1 MASYYKEYKG
11 YYVFQEDPNYN
22 VRLSKRYNGLSTVI
36 LYLPDEQQGIEEV
49 VGYERITSIYKVH
62 HKSMKVRGVLR
73 ITRDLTLKHNNDQ
86 VHMMLF
92 LDKRTPGKYLY
103 PVNTSKDNG
112 YIERNNNN
120 GVLTTTWYIR
130 SPFENDKSN
139 QRLLKSLLSEE
150 EYNSFMSK
158 RFSCTYVAV
167 ECELSDF
174 MITGMYEHSP
184 DLTSQEFYSDKY
196 SVGNDISI
204 KAEYFRGT
212 RILTAEDNLYYNV
225 VGVSTYKHALMK
237 NYKIVDR
244 HSVSIYL
251 SKTYDEDYFYSS
263 YAKNGVIA
271 LPCSNDEYIN
281 VRNKI
286 GNDSKV
292 ILQIQRVLATCNL
305 QVYNRSED
313 ITEPYYEKEEF
324 TGKLASEDTIEMQL
338 KLLKYKIYPIFVHDI
353 LEGDWCKVTIYKS
366 QYMYNFTNFVNSPF
380 IQAGNLED
388 INNLR
393 KKIVYSPEEVYLMDG
408 YIHAS
413 QLHPISVIR
422 VKDTI

>member
-1 MASYYKEYKG
+1 
-11 YYVFQEDPNYN
+11 
-22 VRLSKRYNGLSTVI
+22 
-36 LYLPDEQQGIEEV
+36 
-49 VGYERITSIYKVH
+49 
-62 HKSMKVRGVLR
+62 
-73 ITRDLTLKHNNDQ
+73 
-86 VHMMLF
+86 
-92 LDKRTPGKYLY
+92 
-103 PVNTSKDNG
+103 
-112 YIERNNNN
+112 
-120 GVLTTTWYIR
+120 
-130 SPFENDKSN
+130 
-139 QRLLKSLLSEE
+139 
-150 EYNSFMSK
+150 
-158 RFSCTYVAV
+158 
-167 ECELSDF
+167 
-174 MITGMYEHSP
+174 
-184 DLTSQEFYSDKY
+184 
-196 SVGNDISI
+196 
-204 KAEYFRGT
+204 
-212 RILTAEDNLYYNV
+212 
-225 VGVSTYKHALMK
+225 MK
-237 NYKIVDR
+237 NYKVVDR

-263 YAKNGVIA
+263 YAKNGVIT

-305 QVYNRSED
+305 H
-313 ITEPYYEKEEF
+313 YEKEEF